1 MTECDATFWGLEV
14 VDPARSGAGSAESEL
29 TRLVLRFSVLVRGL
43 VVGLT
48 SVTSAVVEPARE
60 PGVTWFVVAVFCC
73 WTVWYGRAVDRGASW
88 WLLPVDVVVVSLVCL
103 AQVWTSV
110 AEPRFDGTTW
120 VLASVSV
127 IVVAYQW
134 HAGVVVGAVATVVV
148 VGAYLGGAAL
158 AAPDRWVDAA
168 PLGLWMVAEA
178 ALSRGVFLLVRRG
191 GRRADQMVAREE
203 QARRDAAV
211 AAARRAD
218 EQEYLAALH
227 DTASA
232 TLLMVGTGVVGEHE
246 PWLPAQA
253 ARDLEAIG
261 SAPERSDQP
270 VDLVSRLKDA
280 AAHVPL
286 RILWRTDVAP
296 RVPAVVAAALCHAAR
311 EALTNVVRHA
321 GVDEATVSVRRDE
334 LGAIVVEV
342 CDDGA
347 GFDPERL
354 PSHHYGVTRSLVA
367 RMARTGGHTR
377 ITSRPGRGTA
387 VRMEWS
393 GV

>member
-1 MTECDATFWGLEV
+1 M
-14 VDPARSGAGSAESEL
+14 DPARSGAGVLTGTPGSAESEL
-29 TRLVLRFSVLVRGL
+29 VRLVLRFSVLGRAL

-48 SVTSAVVEPARE
+48 SVTSAVVEPARQ
-60 PGVTWFVVAVFCC
+60 PVVTWFVVAVFCG
-73 WTVWYGRAVDRGASW
+73 WTVWYAYAVDRGAPR
-88 WLLPVDVVVVSLVCL
+88 WLVPADVALVSCVCL
-103 AQVWTSV
+103 AQVWTS
-110 AEPRFDGTTW
+110 APDPSFEGTTW

-127 IVVAYQW
+127 VVVTYQW
-134 HAGVVVGAVATVVV
+134 HVGPLVGAVATVVV
-148 VGAYLGGAAL
+148 VAAYLSGAAL
-158 AAPDRWVDAA
+158 AAPDSWVDAA

-178 ALSRGVFLLVRRG
+178 ALSRGVFLLVRG
-191 GRRADQMVAREE
+191 SGRRADQMVAREE

>member
-1 MTECDATFWGLEV
+1 M
-14 VDPARSGAGSAESEL
+14 DPARSGAGVLTGTPGSAEREL
-29 TRLVLRFSVLVRGL
+29 VRLVLRFSVLGRAL

-48 SVTSAVVEPARE
+48 SVTSAVVEPARY
-60 PGVTWFVVAVFCC
+60 PLLTWFVVAVFCG
-73 WTVWYGRAVDRGASW
+73 WTVWYAYVVDRGAPR
-88 WLLPVDVVVVSLVCL
+88 WLVPADVVLVSCVGL
-103 AQVWTSV
+103 AQVWTS
-110 AEPRFDGTTW
+110 APNPSFEGTTW

-127 IVVAYQW
+127 VVVTYQW
-134 HAGVVVGAVATVVV
+134 HVRPVVGAVATVVTV
-148 VGAYLGGAAL
+148 AAYLSGAAL
-158 AAPDRWVDAA
+158 AAPDRWTDAA

-178 ALSRGVFLLVRRG
+178 ALSRGVFLLVGRS

-232 TLLMVGTGVVGEHE
+232 TLLMVGTGVVGGRE

-261 SAPERSDQP
+261 STPERSDHA
-270 VDLVSRLKDA
+270 VDLVSRLKDV

-286 RILWRTDVAP
+286 RIVWRTDGMP
-296 RVPAVVAAALCHAAR
+296 QVPAVVAAALCHGVR

-321 GVDEATVSVRRDE
+321 AVDEATVSVRRDG
-334 LGAIVVEV
+334 LGAVVVEV
-342 CDDGA
+342 RDDGA
-347 GFDPERL
+347 GFDPEQVSGHR
-354 PSHHYGVTRSLVA
+354 YGVTRSLVE
-367 RMARTGGHTR
+367 RMVRTGGHTR
-377 ITSRPGRGTA
+377 ITSQPGRGTA

-393 GV
+393 GA